1 MIKGLVACGSG
12 IATSTVAQQAVKKI
26 LADAGIEADI
36 SKGNITEIPVKQNTV
51 DIIFT
56 TSNYTQPTKVP
67 VIKVFGLI
75 SGIGKDKIKDEIVA
89 ACPVHRPFSGAQP
102 AVGSVCPSGFFRP
115 PHLPASC
122 PGAGG
127 AGRVLAVRHSSR

>member
-1 MIKGLVACGSG
+1 M
-12 IATSTVAQQAVKKI
+12 
-26 LADAGIEADI
+26 ADAGIEADI

-89 ACPVHRPFSGAQP
+89 ACLEIEKINKFLFNYLR
-102 AVGSVCPSGFFRP
+102 SVSCQNICFFEN
-115 PHLPASC
+115 
-122 PGAGG
+122 
-127 AGRVLAVRHSSR
+127 

>member
-75 SGIGKDKIKDEIVA
+75 SGLVSSSVGLSAGADCSITK
-89 ACPVHRPFSGAQP
+89 SGC
-102 AVGSVCPSGFFRP
+102 SF
-115 PHLPASC
+115 L
-122 PGAGG
+122 
-127 AGRVLAVRHSSR
+127 

>member
-67 VIKVFGLI
+67 AIISSLILSFPIPEIKPKTFITGT
-75 SGIGKDKIKDEIVA
+75 
-89 ACPVHRPFSGAQP
+89 F
-102 AVGSVCPSGFFRP
+102 VGCV
-115 PHLPASC
+115 
-122 PGAGG
+122 
-127 AGRVLAVRHSSR
+127 

>member
-67 VIKVFGLI
+67 EVKPKTFITGT
-75 SGIGKDKIKDEIVA
+75 G
-89 ACPVHRPFSGAQP
+89 
-102 AVGSVCPSGFFRP
+102 VGWV
-115 PHLPASC
+115 
-122 PGAGG
+122 
-127 AGRVLAVRHSSR
+127 

>member
-67 VIKVFGLI
+67 EIKVFGLI
-75 SGIGKDKIKDEIVA
+75 SGIGKDKIKDEIIA
-89 ACPVHRPFSGAQP
+89 AC
-102 AVGSVCPSGFFRP
+102 
-115 PHLPASC
+115 LEIEKNK
-122 PGAGG
+122 
-127 AGRVLAVRHSSR
+127 

>member
-1 MIKGLVACGSG
+1 M
-12 IATSTVAQQAVKKI
+12 
-26 LADAGIEADI
+26 ADAGIEADI

-75 SGIGKDKIKDEIVA
+75 SGIGKDKIKDEIIA
-89 ACPVHRPFSGAQP
+89 ACLEIEKINN
-102 AVGSVCPSGFFRP
+102 FFI
-115 PHLPASC
+115 
-122 PGAGG
+122 
-127 AGRVLAVRHSSR
+127 

>member
-26 LADAGIEADI
+26 LAEAGFDADI
-36 SKGNITEIPVKQNTV
+36 TKGNLTEIPVKQNMV

-56 TSNYTQPTKVP
+56 TSNYNEPTKVP

-75 SGIGKDKIKDEIVA
+75 SGIGKDKIKEEIIA
-89 ACPVHRPFSGAQP
+89 ACTEIEKGK
-102 AVGSVCPSGFFRP
+102 
-115 PHLPASC
+115 
-122 PGAGG
+122 
-127 AGRVLAVRHSSR
+127 